1 MKYKIIFIL
10 ILSLVLIGAVSA
22 TKINTTLVADPGYSA
37 NIQPGT
43 SGTYTTTYS
52 YSSPTGNSIIFV
64 STKINTEPT
73 TINFRFSRP
82 SASDVTGTITTIS
95 TGLFGGNIVTS
106 FSGGTS
112 STLGYFKVPY
122 TTPDTP
128 KISFYY
134 VTDGVNYYFVE
145 TSNDVPQ
152 LVLGAD
158 YIFVLDT
165 ATDAYI
171 QVTPPSTDPIK
182 QVVLTPQNSANYL
195 VESYYE
201 STADIASAVK
211 YSNQTIDR
219 KVTDNNDVFATING
233 FISAIW
239 VVLNGV
245 KSSVVPFLLILNWAQ
260 IWMALIISGQIFVA
274 LNVMYVLLAVFFAME
289 NASIHNPLGGIMRF
303 VSYMRSLLRFYRELW
318 VTIKSFLI
326 PLPG

>member
-1 MKYKIIFIL
+1 
-10 ILSLVLIGAVSA
+10 
-22 TKINTTLVADPGYSA
+22 VADPGYSA

-52 YSSPTGNSIIFV
+52 YSSPTGNSIIFSSILV
-64 STKINTEPT
+64 KTEPT
-73 TINFRFSRP
+73 TINFRFYRP
-82 SASDVTGTITTIS
+82 TSSDITGTIRTES
-95 TGLFGGNIVTS
+95 TSLFDGHIITS
-106 FSGGTS
+106 FSGGTT
-112 STLGYFKVPY
+112 STEDYFALPFNN
-122 TTPDTP
+122 PDTP

-134 VTDGVNYYFVE
+134 VTDGVNFYYVE
-145 TSNDVPQ
+145 TNNDIPQ
-152 LVLGAD
+152 LILGAD

-165 ATDAYI
+165 DTDAYI
-171 QVTPPSTDPIK
+171 QVTPPTKDPIK
-182 QVVLTPQNSANYL
+182 QVVYTPQNSALYD
-195 VESYYE
+195 VESYYQ
-201 STADIASAVK
+201 STGEISSAVK

-274 LNVMYVLLAVFFAME
+274 LNVMYVLLAIFFAME